1 MMNKNFEERE
11 EADFNE
17 WLSKMYWEW
26 YFAVYEPL
34 AAAIEKHEQTE
45 GKNE

>member
-34 AAAIEKHEQTE
+34 AAAIEKREQAE
-45 GKNE
+45 GKSE